1 MRMKT
6 TTPGETISNVSAIVL
21 NCIESLAASSTP
33 ATMDRC
39 LPDLAQAAEQLRTL
53 QANLHHESASEPA
66 QDLRHNIAVL
76 KALLHHAAEFYQH
89 RARYLGQSIAGYHPA
104 VATAAHWPDPTVVI
118 ES

>member
-1 MRMKT
+1 MKT
-6 TTPGETISNVSAIVL
+6 TTPGVTISNVSAIVL
-21 NCIESLAASSTP
+21 NCIETLAASSTP

-53 QANLHHESASEPA
+53 QACLHDESAFGPV

-89 RARYLGQSIAGYHPA
+89 RARYHGQSMGGYHPA
-104 VATAAHWPDPTVVI
+104 AATSALLFDPTVIV